1 MNPVKRHA
9 IFAAGWLSLVL
20 GAIGVLLPLVPTTPF
35 LLISAA
41 CFAETS
47 PRFHRWLLNSPM
59 FGPIIANWQN
69 ENFIEKRTKKRVLII
84 ICLTF
89 GMSIFIV
96 GIPPLQWMLVGIMI
110 VCLLVVSRLPTV
122 PRSLRNKDNGAS

>member
-9 IFAAGWLSLVL
+9 IFAVGWLSLVL

-35 LLISAA
+35 LLLSAA

-47 PRFHRWLLNSPM
+47 PRFHRWLLNSPL
-59 FGPIIANWQN
+59 FGPIIVNWQN
-69 ENFIEKRTKKRVLII
+69 ERFIEKRTKKRVLVI

-89 GMSIFIV
+89 SMSILIV
-96 GIPPLQWMLVGIMI
+96 GIPALQLMLAVIMLV
-110 VCLLVVSRLPTV
+110 CLVFVSRLPTV
-122 PRSLRNKDNGAS
+122 PLSERKK

>member
-1 MNPVKRHA
+1 M
-9 IFAAGWLSLVL
+9 L